1 MTKLPD
7 SSQSDWMQEL
17 SSGKLRKD
25 MLRFAMLQLRDQQ
38 LAEDVVQDALLAAFA
53 ASEKF
58 EQRSSAKT
66 WIFGILKNKII
77 DTMRDRWNKG
87 RIDLPEALGSE
98 SEFDALFKE
107 NNHWQTGESPSAWA
121 DPEQALSNNQ
131 FWQVLEICMTQM
143 PEAAARVFT
152 MREMLGFET
161 GEICK
166 ELGITSSNCWVILH
180 RARMILRLCLQHR
193 WFGEKEEAC

>member
-1 MTKLPD
+1 L
-7 SSQSDWMQEL
+7 
-17 SSGKLRKD
+17 
-25 MLRFAMLQLRDQQ
+25 LRFAALQLRDQQ

-77 DTMRDRWNKG
+77 DTMRDRWNKN
-87 RIDLPEALGSE
+87 RIDLPEALGNE

-107 NNHWQTGESPSAWA
+107 NDHWQASERPSTWA
-121 DPEQALSNNQ
+121 DPEQVLSNSQ
-131 FWQVLEICMTQM
+131 FWKVLEICMTQM
-143 PEAAARVFT
+143 PEATARVFT
-152 MREMLGFET
+152 MREMMGFET

-166 ELGITSSNCWVILH
+166 ELGISASNCWVILH

-193 WFGEKEEAC
+193 WFGDEEEVC